1 MKKDLHPAFVDCQ
14 VICAC
19 GNKFM
24 TKATIPEIKT
34 ELCSKCHPFFTGEQI
49 LIDTAGQVDR
59 FQKRV
64 AESVTRQAAKP
75 KKVKKTVEA
84 KPEVKAEESTEDL
97 LKKIKLQM
105 EEDAR
110 KKAAKTAKKP
120 AAVKE

>member
-1 MKKDLHPAFVDCQ
+1 MKKNLHPAFVDCQ

-34 ELCSKCHPFFTGEQI
+34 ELCSKCHPFFTGEQV

-59 FQKRV
+59 FQKRI
-64 AESVTRQAAKP
+64 AISEQRKATTK
-75 KKVKKTVEA
+75 KKVKVAAPKVES
-84 KPEVKAEESTEDL
+84 KVEETTEDL
-97 LKKIKLQM
+97 LKKIKIQM
-105 EEDAR
+105 EDDAQ

-120 AAVKE
+120 AVKKK